1 LAGKPGRDFTI
12 TVRTGKKKL
21 KRSQERENALKISFA
36 CEISGDKAQDQIG
49 RLSDSDL
56 VESTEFVEQLVSLY
70 ESHKDE
76 IDNDIIRHLKNWDF
90 SRLAIIDT
98 IILRLAIIELLYL
111 PDIPPEVSINEAI
124 ELAKKY
130 STDKSDKFIN
140 GLLDAV
146 FRRLKKEKRI
156 SKSGR
161 GLVSKMQL

>member
-12 TVRTGKKKL
+12 TVKTGKKKL
-21 KRSQERENALKISFA
+21 KRSQEREYALQISFA

-76 IDNDIIRHLKNWDF
+76 IDNDIIIHLKNWDF
-90 SRLAIIDT
+90 NRLAIIDR

-146 FRRLKKEKRI
+146 FRRLNKEKRI

>member
-1 LAGKPGRDFTI
+1 LAVKPGRDFTI

-90 SRLAIIDT
+90 SRLAIIDR

>member
-1 LAGKPGRDFTI
+1 MAEKPGRDFTI
-12 TVRTGKKKL
+12 TVKTGKKKL
-21 KRSQERENALKISFA
+21 KRSQERENALQISFA

-90 SRLAIIDT
+90 SRLAIIDR

-146 FRRLKKEKRI
+146 FRRLKQALRC
-156 SKSGR
+156 
-161 GLVSKMQL
+161 

>member
-1 LAGKPGRDFTI
+1 LAVKPGRDFTI

-21 KRSQERENALKISFA
+21 KCSQERENALKISFA

-90 SRLAIIDT
+90 SRLAIIDR

>member
-1 LAGKPGRDFTI
+1 MAGKPGRDFTI

-70 ESHKDE
+70 EAHKDE

-90 SRLAIIDT
+90 SRLAIIDR

-146 FRRLKKEKRI
+146 FRRLKEEKRI

>member
-1 LAGKPGRDFTI
+1 MAGKPGRDFTI
-12 TVRTGKKKL
+12 TVKSGKKKL
-21 KRSQERENALKISFA
+21 KRSQEREYALKISFA
-36 CEISGDKAQDQIG
+36 CEISGDTARDQIY

-56 VESTEFVEQLVSLY
+56 VVSTEFVEQLASLY

-76 IDNDIIRHLKNWDF
+76 IDNDIIKHLKNWDF
-90 SRLAIIDT
+90 NRLAIIDR